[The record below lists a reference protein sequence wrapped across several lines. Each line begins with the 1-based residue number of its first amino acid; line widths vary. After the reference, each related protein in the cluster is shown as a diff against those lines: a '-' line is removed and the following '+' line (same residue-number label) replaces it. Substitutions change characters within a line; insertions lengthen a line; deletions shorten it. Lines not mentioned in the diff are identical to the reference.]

1 MNKFDL
7 PSLTQAAKDLEI
19 YKFDFEKLNEE
30 QLNNIETL
38 KYIHHLL
45 FQVQIVEGKLICNN
59 RKREYVISYGIPNLV
74 LKIK

>member
-30 QLNNIETL
+30 
-38 KYIHHLL
+38 
-45 FQVQIVEGKLICNN
+45 
-59 RKREYVISYGIPNLV
+59 
-74 LKIK
+74 